1 MDDKLFSALQK
12 YIEENLEE
20 DYVFCMPCYC
30 MDAIPSDEIFGE
42 AGETFSEML
51 FRFIKEKGISEV
63 DCYKKAGLSRQLFSK
78 IRSNKDYMP
87 SRDTAIALSLSLQ
100 LSIDET
106 DELLES
112 AGFALSHSKKADLIV
127 RYFITNE
134 NWKMMDINEALYTFG
149 EAPLNC

>member
-1 MDDKLFSALQK
+1 MDDRLFSSLKK
-12 YIEENLEE
+12 YIEDNLRE
-20 DYVFCMPCYC
+20 DSIFCMPCSC
-30 MDAIPSDEIFGE
+30 METIPSDEIFGR

-78 IRSNKDYMP
+78 IRSNRNYAP

-100 LSIDET
+100 LTIDET

-112 AGFALSHSKKADLIV
+112 TGFALSHSKKDDLIIE
-127 RYFITNE
+127 YFITNG
-134 NWKMMDINEALYTFG
+134 NWNLMDIIEALYAFG
-149 EAPLNC
+149 ENPLNC